1 MPPHIG
7 GEVDVLMGILY
18 QNIFPRAVHSLS
30 NGLTIYEMRVTPHDP
45 HFNAVIGGPHSSFRF
60 MAQEI
65 GGVAILFANLSR
77 QLENYKSYGPP
88 QIGKALMSAEDFRFA
103 KQHLEWGDE
112 NLYESIQEFNQ
123 IDDQMEE
130 FKFNGVKVSDY
141 IGDEYSQITMAC
153 VDCGEEVTNNT
164 GNALPA
170 LHISSTTAL
179 STKDDENETMLKQL
193 QKAQSEGLSI
203 EYRCPRC
210 RSCND
215 CRRSFETERV
225 SLREEAEDL
234 MIWDSVKIDWKNK
247 QIICSLPLRGKESE
261 FLSPNRDIALR
272 VLDQQCIRYSRDA
285 DTGVSVAKAFKK
297 LLDNGQMVLWK
308 DLTEKERSIICSKDV
323 SHYLVWRVVFK
334 ESLSSPSRVVFD
346 GSQKTKLREDG
357 SGGRCLND
365 AIVKGRVTTLNLVKM
380 VLKFSIGKYA
390 VQGDLKT
397 FYASIK
403 LVPEQWNLQRILY
416 KQDLNP
422 DAEIQEA
429 VIKTLIWGVKS
440 VSALSECAII
450 KLAEAVRESNP

>member
-1 MPPHIG
+1 
-7 GEVDVLMGILY
+7 
-18 QNIFPRAVHSLS
+18 
-30 NGLTIYEMRVTPHDP
+30 
-45 HFNAVIGGPHSSFRF
+45 
-60 MAQEI
+60 
-65 GGVAILFANLSR
+65 
-77 QLENYKSYGPP
+77 
-88 QIGKALMSAEDFRFA
+88 
-103 KQHLEWGDE
+103 
-112 NLYESIQEFNQ
+112 
-123 IDDQMEE
+123 
-130 FKFNGVKVSDY
+130 
-141 IGDEYSQITMAC
+141 
-153 VDCGEEVTNNT
+153 
-164 GNALPA
+164 
-170 LHISSTTAL
+170 
-179 STKDDENETMLKQL
+179 
-193 QKAQSEGLSI
+193 
-203 EYRCPRC
+203 
-210 RSCND
+210 
-215 CRRSFETERV
+215 
-225 SLREEAEDL
+225 